1 MDAARLP
8 NHRHHR
14 YSHARMRRDRCC
26 HFHLQPRFHQ
36 TPHSCQQKRMPKT
49 LALFA
54 RALPAFVCGSAEIG
68 EMRRL
73 NCRAP
78 YSCCCPPPR
87 YEDEC
92 NEFGSP
98 LSRASPLSL
107 GTTVSQEGTPQSS
120 DTPYEVAPP
129 TPGTNV
135 TKDPNHSWAGTPRRT
150 NPNTCTPS
158 GDDKIS
164 GNRADNPH
172 FVG

>member
-1 MDAARLP
+1 MVGEVGNSYFAYLLCHYFVILPKILGSSHVCPQLLKERL
-8 NHRHHR
+8 HV
-14 YSHARMRRDRCC
+14 
-26 HFHLQPRFHQ
+26 
-36 TPHSCQQKRMPKT
+36 
-49 LALFA
+49 
-54 RALPAFVCGSAEIG
+54 PAFVCGSAEIG

-164 GNRADNPH
+164 GNRADHPH